1 MRCPYCKANNDR
13 VVDSRTSGEADVIR
27 RRREC
32 LECGGRFTTYE
43 KAGEATLRVVKKD
56 GSRVPFDRDKLLE
69 GLLVACHK
77 RPIETS
83 ALESIVTDIESQLHE
98 MFDKEVASKF
108 IGHLVMEA
116 LRGLDQVAYVRFASV
131 YREFK
136 DVNQFLDELKPL
148 LGIGDSDRGGSRPSA
163 PDGGDPGGPGGGGT
177 PAADHP
183 LGGLP
188 EPDDEPGGKGLRPG
202 DGFQSARRALV
213 RDRAP
218 APVAGQN
225 ELTAEAGAGAPAGR
239 LQRRS
244 AVDGGP
250 RASER

>member
-1 MRCPYCKANNDR
+1 MRCPYCKQNDDR

-56 GSRVPFDRDKLLE
+56 GSRVPFDREKLLE

-83 ALESIVTDIESQLHE
+83 TLESIVTDIESQLHE

-108 IGHLVMEA
+108 IGHLIMEA

-148 LGIGDSDRGGSRPSA
+148 LGIGETDRGGSRSQKMP
-163 PDGGDPGGPGGGGT
+163 DPGGADEVDGSQPVADLSSGDLPGNES
-177 PAADHP
+177 DV
-183 LGGLP
+183 
-188 EPDDEPGGKGLRPG
+188 EPNGPD
-202 DGFQSARRALV
+202 DGFQGVRRALSV
-213 RDRAP
+213 DRGP
-218 APVAGQN
+218 AEVAG
-225 ELTAEAGAGAPAGR
+225 GSGV
-239 LQRRS
+239 S
-244 AVDGGP
+244 AQGTVDGGL
-250 RASER
+250 RAPER